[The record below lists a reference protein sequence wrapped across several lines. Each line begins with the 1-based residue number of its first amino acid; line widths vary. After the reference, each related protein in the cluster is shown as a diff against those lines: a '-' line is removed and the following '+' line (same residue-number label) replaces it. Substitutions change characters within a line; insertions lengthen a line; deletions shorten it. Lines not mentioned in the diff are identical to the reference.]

1 MILIILEF
9 PGKIIAKITANAAAV
24 YNHFH
29 TLKLFTKNKTIENT
43 LQGSFSINDKK
54 IIKNNYKYPDKI
66 NRKKF
71 IRNFLDYIQNKRCK
85 LILTHKEQF
94 DLMSVCFAAEKSLK
108 NKKKIKIKYL

>member
-1 MILIILEF
+1 M
-9 PGKIIAKITANAAAV
+9 
-24 YNHFH
+24 
-29 TLKLFTKNKTIENT
+29 
-43 LQGSFSINDKK
+43 QGSFSINDKK

-108 NKKKIKIKYL
+108 DKKKIKIKYL